1 MTGEYF
7 PGNESSS
14 SSVKTFLTSMF
25 LMFMQSYLMVTAV
38 FNRYLQKISNK
49 KKISGIQIE
58 TILKEKSIT

>member
-1 MTGEYF
+1 
-7 PGNESSS
+7 
-14 SSVKTFLTSMF
+14 
-25 LMFMQSYLMVTAV
+25 MQSYLMVTAV

>member
-49 KKISGIQIE
+49 K
-58 TILKEKSIT
+58 EKLVAFK